1 LPIIHH
7 NKISIFFLVIVILTW
22 ATESPAIEVID
33 DASRSVVLEQP
44 AQKIISLSP
53 HITELIYSAGAG
65 EKIIAVDDYSDYPE
79 AAKSIARIGDANHL
93 DIEKIIS
100 LQPDLIV
107 AWGSGQSHNQF
118 IEQLIHL
125 QLTVY
130 ISSPEDLEAIPHTV
144 ENLGKLAGTYDYA
157 QQQGQKFRDELKNII
172 NEYRERPSIT
182 VFYEIWNQPLF
193 TINGQHV
200 MSKVIEICGGINVF
214 ADLAILSP
222 EVNIESVISANPD
235 VIIASGIKSGSE
247 NGSQRPPW
255 LDNWLQWPT
264 ITAAK
269 NNHLYHIPPDLIH
282 RQTFRILQGA
292 RILCEQLQTAR

>member
-1 LPIIHH
+1 MPIIHH
-7 NKISIFFLVIVILTW
+7 YKILVFFLFFLVQ
-22 ATESPAIEVID
+22 AAESLAIEVVD
-33 DASRSVVLEQP
+33 DTSRLIILEQP

-65 EKIIAVDDYSDYPE
+65 EKIIAVDNYSDYPE

-130 ISSPEDLEAIPHTV
+130 ISSPEDLEAIPQTV

-157 QQQGQKFRDELKNII
+157 QQQSQKFRDELKNII
-172 NEYRERPSIT
+172 NEYRKRPSIT

-214 ADLAILSP
+214 ADLPILSP

-247 NGSQRPPW
+247 NGNQRPPW

-282 RQTFRILQGA
+282 RQTFRILQGT
-292 RILCEQLQTAR
+292 RILCEQLQSAR